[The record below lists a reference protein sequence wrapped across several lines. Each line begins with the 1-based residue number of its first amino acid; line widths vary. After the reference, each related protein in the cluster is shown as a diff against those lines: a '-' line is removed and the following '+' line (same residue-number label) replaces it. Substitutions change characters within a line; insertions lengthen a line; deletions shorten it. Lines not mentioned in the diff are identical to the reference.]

1 MIRAIPPE
9 EVLMPEQTPSSR
21 RVVRGRMPLTI
32 ALPLYAGMQSLDAV
46 GPGQV
51 FGSANMML
59 GEDAYRVVFVAN
71 RAGPVSTS
79 AGFALCATGFDA
91 VPPRSVDTLIVP
103 GGDDAGIRGALAN
116 ERLMRWLVDT
126 TARSRRVCSV
136 CTGAFLLAAT
146 GALDGLRVATHWQSA
161 PLLQRMFPKL
171 EVDEQAIYVNEGK
184 FWTSAGVTTGIDMAL
199 ALLEADRGR
208 DLAMTVARQLVVYM
222 RRPGHQT
229 QFSTTLAAQSTQDDR
244 LAELATWA
252 QRNLDKPLDVETLAA
267 RVHMSPRSFHRR
279 MRAQLGVS
287 PAKFIESIR
296 LDAVRRLLEEQRFD
310 LAQIAA
316 RTGFS
321 GPDHLIRA
329 FERRFG
335 VTPGTYRQVHL
346 NPAA

>member
-1 MIRAIPPE
+1 MQEKKPRDRRA
-9 EVLMPEQTPSSR
+9 
-21 RVVRGRMPLTI
+21 VRARTAPLTI

-59 GEDAYRVVFVAN
+59 GEDAYRVMFVAG
-71 RAGPVSTS
+71 RAGPVETS
-79 AGFALCATGFDA
+79 AGFALAATAFDA
-91 VPPRSVDTLIVP
+91 VAPKSVDTLIVP
-103 GGDDAGIRGALAN
+103 GGDDAGIRGALAD
-116 ERLMRWLVDT
+116 ERLMQWVRQA

-161 PLLQRMFPKL
+161 PYLQRMFPKL

-287 PAKFIESIR
+287 PAKFVESIR
-296 LDAVRRLLEEQRFD
+296 LDAVRGLLEEQRFD

-346 NPAA
+346 NRAA